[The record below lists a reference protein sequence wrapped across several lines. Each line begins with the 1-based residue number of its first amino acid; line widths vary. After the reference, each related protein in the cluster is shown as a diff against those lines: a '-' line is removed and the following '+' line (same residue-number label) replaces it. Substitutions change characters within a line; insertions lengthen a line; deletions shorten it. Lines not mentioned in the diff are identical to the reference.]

1 MDIDTRC
8 QVCWRLDEYGGHYF
22 LKCKYVK
29 ECWRALDLEEE
40 RIRLTG
46 LSSAMQVSAHV
57 LSLSEENKLLI
68 VGLIWSWWDARNKA
82 NAGEPRRTTE
92 EVIYRA
98 RVVTQQLSNATTAED
113 MQMVRTCAPRW
124 TPPPPDI
131 WKINVDAA
139 CWAKEMDGAW
149 GFVIRDHHGSAVLAG
164 AGRLEVVCDALCAE
178 SHACIEALQVAADHG
193 MQRVIVETD
202 SQTLVKA
209 LQSDVMDW
217 APSGV
222 LFREAKFIMA
232 TSFTSV
238 EILYVLRSCNF
249 VAHGLTRVGRR
260 RDLGYPALWMNPLPA
275 LVNDLLMRELAES
288 QVHE

>member
-8 QVCWRLDEYGGHYF
+8 PVCWRLDEDGGHCF

-29 ECWRALDLEEE
+29 ECWWALNLEEE
-40 RIRLTG
+40 RIMLTG
-46 LSSAMQVSAHV
+46 LSSATQVSAHV
-57 LSLSEENKLLI
+57 LSLSEEKKLLV
-68 VGLIWSWWDARNKA
+68 VGLLWSWWDARNKA

-149 GFVIRDHHGSAVLAG
+149 GFVIRDHQGSAVLAG
-164 AGRLEVVCDALCAE
+164 LVGLKWCVMLFVLSPMLASKHFRSQQTMVCSVLSWRL
-178 SHACIEALQVAADHG
+178 
-193 MQRVIVETD
+193 
-202 SQTLVKA
+202 
-209 LQSDVMDW
+209 
-217 APSGV
+217 
-222 LFREAKFIMA
+222 
-232 TSFTSV
+232 
-238 EILYVLRSCNF
+238 ILR
-249 VAHGLTRVGRR
+249 
-260 RDLGYPALWMNPLPA
+260 PW
-275 LVNDLLMRELAES
+275 
-288 QVHE
+288 